1 MDFIEKSSKYVKV
14 VLFDRYDI
22 TGYNAITGFPG
33 FGYTG
38 YLTTRYIV
46 QELRMK
52 RMGVIV
58 TQELPDYTSL
68 EDYGIVFPHEIFVD
82 QDNGL
87 IVVINHSLPVKKYRD
102 HYVKVLLKWL
112 KDNNIGELVL
122 IGGLNAKLREG
133 AERYR
138 WIKGSTSK
146 RILNAPQMKK
156 GLYVVGPLA
165 HTILYSELLNIPYIV
180 VLPYA
185 EPLRPDPRAAAIAV
199 EVINELYGL
208 SIDTSKLYEE
218 ARRIEQ
224 ELAEIL
230 RQQEEA
236 MKKSRKGEY
245 IYM

>member
-1 MDFIEKSSKYVKV
+1 MDFIEKSVKYAKV
-14 VLFDRYDI
+14 IIFNKYDV
-22 TGYNAITGFPG
+22 TNYNVITGFPG

-52 RMGVIV
+52 RIGVIV

-82 QDNGL
+82 DNNGL
-87 IVVINHSLPVKKYRD
+87 VVIVNHSLPVRRYRD
-102 HYVKVLLKWL
+102 HYVKVLLKWI
-112 KDNNIGELVL
+112 KENNTRELVL

-138 WIKGSTSK
+138 WIKGSLSRRTLS
-146 RILNAPQMKK
+146 APQMKK

-165 HTILYSELLNIPYIV
+165 HMILYSELLRIPYIV
-180 VLPYA
+180 LLPYA

-199 EVINELYGL
+199 EVINGLYELN
-208 SIDTSKLYEE
+208 IDTSKLYEE
-218 ARRIEQ
+218 AQRIEQ

-236 MKKSRKGEY
+236 VKKARKGDY